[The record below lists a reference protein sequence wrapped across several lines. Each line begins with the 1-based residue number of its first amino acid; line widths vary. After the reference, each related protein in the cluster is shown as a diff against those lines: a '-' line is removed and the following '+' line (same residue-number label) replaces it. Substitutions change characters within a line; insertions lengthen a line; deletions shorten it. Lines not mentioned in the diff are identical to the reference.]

1 MTIAMIPR
9 PLLRMTGISK
19 RFGATQ
25 ALVDVSLEVRAGEA
39 LALIGEN
46 GAGKSTLMK
55 VLSGAHPPDAGAME
69 LDGRTYEPGNPQEA
83 RRSGVAMIYQEL
95 NLAPHLAVEDNIML
109 GQEQHPLR
117 RPT

>member
-1 MTIAMIPR
+1 MTISTLPQS
-9 PLLRMTGISK
+9 LLRMTGISK

-55 VLSGAHPPDAGAME
+55 ILCGAHAPDAGTME
-69 LDGRTYEPGNPQEA
+69 LDTEPYRPANPHQA
-83 RRSGVAMIYQEL
+83 RQSGIAMIYQEL
-95 NLAPHLAVEDNIML
+95 NLAPDLS
-109 GQEQHPLR
+109 
-117 RPT
+117 